1 VPKVAST
8 PGMARICFA
17 RVATSAS
24 VRPMVEP
31 IGRAEGAR
39 DRPADCPEDTGDA
52 RSQARVD
59 VRFVLR

>member
-1 VPKVAST
+1 MIDPHGERPSAEDRA
-8 PGMARICFA
+8 AR
-17 RVATSAS
+17 SL
-24 VRPMVEP
+24 VEP
-31 IGRAEGAR
+31 IGRAEGAL